1 MEILDIIL
9 ISIGLAMDCF
19 AVSIASGIIL
29 KRFQPNVALRMAFM
43 FGLFQ
48 GVMPL
53 GGYFAGYYFK
63 SVIEEYDHWVALLI
77 LLFLGIKMIKEG
89 LASQDEEDE
98 RAKTIC
104 PLLWSSILMLSLA
117 TSIDALATGIVF
129 ISFSWERLLLSLFII
144 GFTSFAFSIGGSYIG
159 ARFGKRFNF
168 RIEIL
173 GGVILIGIGVKIFL
187 SHLGYL

>member
-1 MEILDIIL
+1 ML

-29 KRFQPNVALRMAFM
+29 KKFQPNVALRMAFM

-48 GVMPL
+48 AVMPL
-53 GGYFAGYYFK
+53 IGYFAGYYFK
-63 SVIEEYDHWVALLI
+63 SFIELYDHWLALLI
-77 LLFLGIKMIKEG
+77 LLFLGAKMIKEG
-89 LASQDEEDE
+89 LASQDEENK

-117 TSIDALATGIVF
+117 TSIDALATGLVF
-129 ISFSWERLLLSLFII
+129 ISFDWFQLLEAIVII
-144 GFTSFAFSIGGSYIG
+144 GFTSFLFSILGTYIG
-159 ARFGKRFNF
+159 VRFGRKFNF

-173 GGVILIGIGVKIFL
+173 GGVILIAIGLKIFL
-187 SHLGYL
+187 SHLF